1 MNALLFEKKNFFFCL
16 FSFDHLCH
24 QISRELQ
31 GRGRGHFLV
40 KNLKVHLSLTKNLN
54 FDVRHGFRSWLA
66 LLLRCIS
73 QKVKDFFPL
82 SFFSSLHKS
91 LPFFP
96 SCTKSKVLQ
105 MSFKLK
111 QKRKDN
117 KSYSFLL
124 LGPIYRK
131 CSCYFS
137 KTKLCVREDAIEWP
151 SMVSWASTGF
161 WVWFPAASV
170 PSRSLFYS

>member
-1 MNALLFEKKNFFFCL
+1 MLYFLRRKFLFVCFLLIICVIRFLESYRGEGGGIFWLKILKYTLAWLRTWTLMSDMDSDLDLPFCWGV
-16 FSFDHLCH
+16 FHKRWR
-24 QISRELQ
+24 I
-31 GRGRGHFLV
+31 
-40 KNLKVHLSLTKNLN
+40 
-54 FDVRHGFRSWLA
+54 
-66 LLLRCIS
+66 
-73 QKVKDFFPL
+73 FFPL